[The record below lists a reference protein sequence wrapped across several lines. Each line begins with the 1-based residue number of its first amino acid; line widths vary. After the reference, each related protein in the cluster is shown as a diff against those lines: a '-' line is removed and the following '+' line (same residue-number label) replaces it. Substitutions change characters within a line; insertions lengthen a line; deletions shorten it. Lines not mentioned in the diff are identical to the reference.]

1 MVQILNLVLSV
12 ISYAF
17 NIYYY
22 MIIIY
27 IFMSWVPQVRESSFG
42 QLLGRLVEPYLQ
54 IFRRFIPPL
63 GMLDISPIAAL
74 VALYFAQ
81 IGLFSIVS
89 MLVSR

>member
-1 MVQILNLVLSV
+1 MVQLLNLV
-12 ISYAF
+12 SYAF

-27 IFMSWVPQVRESSFG
+27 IFMSWVPQVRETSFG

-63 GMLDISPIAAL
+63 GMIDISPIVAL

-81 IGLFSIVS
+81 IGLFSIVT
-89 MLVSR
+89 MLVSG